1 MNQASAAPV
10 RPAAVAG
17 LFYPDD
23 PDALARTVDAL
34 VGAATV
40 PLGPPKALIAPH
52 AGYVYSGP
60 IAGAAYALLAPLRR
74 TIRRVV
80 LLGPNHRVPLRGV
93 AASSAAAF
101 ATPLGPVPVGR
112 DARAPP
118 HARPVVAVDDAAHV
132 DEHGLEVHLPFLQR
146 CLDDFAV
153 VPLIVGETPTADVA
167 RLLEAL
173 WGGDET
179 LIVVSSDLSHYL
191 PYDAARRSDAAA
203 CRAIETL
210 DVDDLGTDQACGR
223 HPIRGLLGQAAA
235 LDLRATALDLRN
247 SGDTAGDRSRVVGYG
262 AWVFE
267 DAASARLN
275 DDDRARL
282 KEAACAAVRGA
293 IRSGAAPELDVESL
307 PRPLRAHR
315 ATFATVTVDGA
326 LRGCIGSP
334 APVNPLA
341 VDVARNAARAASAD
355 PRFARMTEAEADRAE
370 ASISILS
377 TPRAIDCGSED
388 ALVAALAPG
397 LDGLILRADHR
408 AGLFLPQVWKQLPDA
423 GDFVRHLKAKAGIN
437 EREWPAG
444 LRAER
449 FSTESF

>member
-1 MNQASAAPV
+1 M
-10 RPAAVAG
+10 
-17 LFYPDD
+17 FYPAD
-23 PDALARTVDAL
+23 PDALARTVDGL
-34 VGAATV
+34 IGAATV
-40 PLGPPKALIAPH
+40 RLGPPKALIVPH

-60 IAGAAYALLAPLRR
+60 TAGAAYAQLAPLRS
-74 TIRRVV
+74 TVRRVV

-93 AASSAAAF
+93 AASSARAF
-101 ATPLGPVPVGR
+101 ATPLGAVPVDR
-112 DARAPP
+112 EAVARALRFPF
-118 HARPVVAVDDAAHV
+118 VAVDDDAHAE
-132 DEHGLEVHLPFLQR
+132 EHGLEVHLPFLQR
-146 CLDDFAV
+146 CLDDFAI
-153 VPLIVGETPTADVA
+153 VPLIVGETAAEDVA
-167 RLLEAL
+167 SLLEAL

-191 PYDAARRSDAAA
+191 PYDAARQSDAAA
-203 CRAIETL
+203 GRAIETL
-210 DVDDLGTDQACGR
+210 DADALGQDQACGR
-223 HPIRGLLGQAAA
+223 YPIRGLLKRAAE
-235 LDLRATALDLRN
+235 LDLRATTLDMCN

-262 AWVFE
+262 AWAFQ
-267 DAASARLN
+267 AAGSARLT

-282 KEAACAAVRGA
+282 KETAREGVRSGA
-293 IRSGAAPELDVESL
+293 RSGAAPAVDVAALSW
-307 PRPLRAHR
+307 PLRAHR
-315 ATFATVTVDGA
+315 ATFATITLDGA

-334 APVNPLA
+334 APVQPLA

-355 PRFARMTEAEADRAE
+355 PRFPRMSDAEADRAE

-388 ALVAALAPG
+388 ALVAALEPG
-397 LDGLILRADHR
+397 VDGLILRADHR

-423 GDFVRHLKAKAGIN
+423 GDFVRHLKAKAGIA